1 MHTATS
7 VLRPETSSRRRA
19 RVNTL
24 DALLLLA
31 VLVIGI
37 FFRFYQQ
44 GSIPPG
50 MDFDEAFESMQAH
63 RLLTEP
69 GYHPI
74 FFPDNNGVPP
84 VKIYLTAAAFLIG
97 GEDRLSIRYVSAVTG
112 VLTIL
117 ALYVLARKLFPVPDP
132 ASSRDLSAGSPS
144 AIVRQYL
151 PFVACL
157 LLAVLPWHT
166 TFSRHGIEVILL
178 PLWAILA
185 LLFLWQGFQ
194 SGRWWPFVLSGLAWG
209 SAFYTYQAAW
219 LLPGVLVVFLVYKLF
234 QEPGFLRRYFWKLA
248 LLAIIALV
256 VLLPLALFAYH
267 NQGIFIHRT
276 SQVGVFTGGQGSQT
290 PLASLLNNALKVAGL
305 FVVGGDIAI
314 TDNIALRPP
323 LPVLEAAF
331 LILGLL
337 VALWRVKRPAYALLL
352 IWFTWMLLPSI
363 LTENAPSIRRAIGS
377 VPAMVMLIALG
388 AGWVFDGLVN
398 LAGRVEGGREGA
410 KLRQAGPVAG
420 GLLAGAFL
428 LYTALWGY
436 RYYFVEWPQG
446 KDLFH
451 FFDVG
456 LVDLGKYAASTPA
469 DTRLYYTPSPE
480 GNVVHLP
487 LSWQIRDRALNTF
500 DGHAG
505 LVLAPPGPAGSVYL
519 ITTFLGDGS
528 SLPALQA
535 LYPAGR
541 VAFQVSNLYGVPHSL
556 AFAVSPGTSPML
568 ALQNRLQANF
578 DNQIELLGSD
588 LSAVQIRPGGTLTVT
603 LAWQATVGPTEL
615 SDTVF
620 THLLGPTNPASGN
633 TVWAGQDGTPV
644 GGSYRTV
651 HWVQG
656 EIILDRHVFTVPDG
670 APPAV
675 YQVEVGL
682 YTPER
687 GGARLPVLDAAG
699 KTLGDSVPAGQVTV
713 QVTPDGK

>member
-1 MHTATS
+1 MSAAGS
-7 VLRPETSSRRRA
+7 VSRPETSSRQRA
-19 RVNTL
+19 RLIRL

-44 GSIPPG
+44 GNIPPG

-117 ALYVLARKLFPVPDP
+117 ALYVLARKLFPLPDP
-132 ASSRDLSAGSPS
+132 AGSRGLFADGPS
-144 AIVRQYL
+144 AIVLQYL

-178 PLWAILA
+178 PLWAVLA
-185 LLFLWQGFQ
+185 LLFLWQGLQ

-219 LLPGVLVVFLVYKLF
+219 LLPGVLVVFLIYKLF
-234 QEPGFLRRYFWKLA
+234 QEPSFLRRYFWKLS
-248 LLAIIALV
+248 LLAIVALV
-256 VLLPLALFAYH
+256 VLLPLAQFAYQ

-276 SQVGVFTGGQGSQT
+276 SQVGVFAEGQGSQT
-290 PLASLLNNALKVAGL
+290 PLVSLLSNTLKVAGL

-323 LPVLEAAF
+323 LPLLEASF
-331 LILGLL
+331 LIVGLL
-337 VALWRVKRPAYALLL
+337 VALWRVKRPEYALLL
-352 IWFTWMLLPSI
+352 IWFAWMLLPSI

-377 VPAMVMLIALG
+377 VPPMVMLIALG
-388 AGWVFDGLVN
+388 IGWALDGLVN
-398 LAGRVEGGREGA
+398 LAGRVNVGRAGG
-410 KLRQAGPVAG
+410 KLQQAAPLAG
-420 GLLAGAFL
+420 GLLTGAFL

-436 RYYFVEWPQG
+436 RYYFVEWAHG

-456 LVDLGKYAASTPA
+456 LMELGKYAASTPA
-469 DTRLYYTPSPE
+469 DTRLYYTPAPE
-480 GNVVHLP
+480 GSVVHLP
-487 LSWQIRDRALNTF
+487 LSWQIRTRALNTF

-505 LVLAPPGPAGSVYL
+505 LVLAPPGPGGSVYL
-519 ITTFLGDGS
+519 ITTFLGDES
-528 SLPALQA
+528 SLPVLRAI
-535 LYPAGR
+535 YPAGR

-556 AFAVSPGTSPML
+556 AYAVAPGATPML

-588 LSAVQIRPGGTLTVT
+588 LSDAQICPGGTLTIT
-603 LAWQATVGPTEL
+603 LAWQATVGPTKL
-615 SDTVF
+615 SQTVF
-620 THLLGPTNPASGN
+620 THLLGPTNPASGRS
-633 TVWAGQDGTPV
+633 VWAGHDSPPV

-651 HWVQG
+651 HWAQG

-670 APPAV
+670 APPAI

-682 YTPER
+682 YTSDR
-687 GGARLPVLDAAG
+687 GGTRLPVLDAAG
-699 KTLGDSVPAGQVTV
+699 KTLGDSVLAGQVTL
-713 QVTPDGK
+713 TGR